1 MQAFN
6 AQIVEAASKGG
17 AYIEIPFNVE
27 GVYGAK
33 RVKVKATFD
42 GIEYRGSLVR
52 MGSDCHILGI
62 TKAIRQKIGKS
73 IGDSVLVTLKKDD
86 EPRFVEV
93 PLEFKEIIEQDIELL
108 NFWNT
113 LSYSAQ
119 KKYADWMMSAKKEET
134 RAKRLATSI
143 EKLKNKEKL

>member
-6 AQIVEAASKGG
+6 APIVEAASKGG

-27 GVYGAK
+27 EVYGAK

-73 IGDSVLVTLKKDD
+73 IGDSVLVTLKEDD
-86 EPRFVEV
+86 EPRFIEV

-134 RAKRLATSI
+134 RAKRLATSV

>member
-6 AQIVEAASKGG
+6 AKIVEAASKGG

-27 GVYGAK
+27 EVYGAK

-52 MGSDCHILGI
+52 MGTECHILGI
-62 TKAIRQKIGKS
+62 TKAIRKQLGKS
-73 IGDSVLVTLKKDD
+73 IGDTVLVTLKEDTD
-86 EPRFVEV
+86 PRFVEV
-93 PLEFKEIIEQDIELL
+93 PLEFKKTLEQNPELL
-108 NFWNT
+108 EFWNT

-119 KKYADWMMSAKKEET
+119 KKYGDWMLSAKKEET
-134 RAKRLATSI
+134 RIKRIALSI